1 MPTPDTVADAGTDLT
16 ARRGYHHGNLRETLL
31 EAARRLTAERG
42 PHGFTLAEAARLAGV
57 SPSAPYRHFRDKD
70 ALLAEVGR
78 RGFAEFGQRMRDAA
92 NAGGLAAMGP
102 AYLRFARE
110 EPGYY
115 GVMFGWRAP
124 REGEVEASG
133 SFSAL
138 VNAIARAF
146 PASVDPERARL
157 LGLQIWAMSHG
168 VAGLE
173 RGGWP
178 PPSSGVPAPE
188 ALLSLSVQKLIA
200 DG

>member
-1 MPTPDTVADAGTDLT
+1 MPSPDTAADAGTDLT
-16 ARRGYHHGNLRETLL
+16 VRRGYHHGNLRESLL

-57 SPSAPYRHFRDKD
+57 SASAPYRHFRDKD
-70 ALLAEVGR
+70 ALLVELGQ
-78 RGFAEFGQRMRDAA
+78 RGFAEFGKRMRDAA
-92 NAGGLAAMGP
+92 TVGGLAAMGP

-115 GVMFGWRAP
+115 GVMFGWRTP
-124 REGEVEASG
+124 KEGEVEGSS

-146 PASVDPERARL
+146 PASVEPERARV
-157 LGLQIWAMSHG
+157 LGLQVWAMSHG

-178 PPSSGVPAPE
+178 PGSSGVPTPE
-188 ALLSLSVQKLIA
+188 EVLSMAVAKLVRA
-200 DG
+200 G

>member
-1 MPTPDTVADAGTDLT
+1 MHPPDTAVDAGTDLT
-16 ARRGYHHGNLRETLL
+16 ARRGYHHGNLRESLL

-57 SPSAPYRHFRDKD
+57 SASAPYRHFRDKD
-70 ALLAEVGR
+70 ALLSELGH
-78 RGFAEFGQRMRDAA
+78 RGFVEFGQRMRDAA
-92 NAGGLAAMGP
+92 MAGGLVAMGP

-115 GVMFGWRAP
+115 GVMFGWQQP
-124 REGEVEASG
+124 KEGEVERSS

-178 PPSSGVPAPE
+178 PASSGVPRPE
-188 ALLSLSVQKLIA
+188 EVLSMAVSNLIRA
-200 DG
+200 G